1 MHQIRLDFKQKL
13 SEVISFIPAGIVD
26 KTHTGIGAT
35 TLELDCN
42 RDSIVVEP
50 LVTTAYEKSLKPSKN
65 NKTNIFF
72 YGNKV
77 DGPNKRK
84 IVSSDSY
91 FLLSV
96 YLKQQEENNQR
107 IKITCVADQLCNLK
121 NDLSI
126 LKPGAFENCHL
137 MLDEIDFMQDSSSF
151 RSSMDECILVYKNHD
166 STKRTLISATLSKFH
181 DPDLINEPLTTIVID
196 NIQKTE
202 LRICEIDEEY
212 IEIVSYIK
220 ELLDANPDEKI
231 VLALNHIDLIHEVIN
246 NVLKEDILKTEDISV
261 LCSKSRAHELLPYSN
276 LRLNN
281 GHLSG
286 KLTILTSAYFNGFDI
301 LDQYHNIM
309 LGDGISPT
317 LNLSP
322 AHIFQISGRCRHD
335 NGLLSNTFF
344 IKIRHYNLYKKF
356 PLYTAEELVK
366 NNDVITELN
375 ALIKKVS
382 EIETKY
388 ALKINDVLY
397 KAMINNTEFTESVY
411 IKDESTR
418 ELSLSYLKVDHVL
431 EKQQT
436 RELYSDIKT
445 MISKLEEK
453 FNIKSVN
460 FDRLSMPDISEQD
473 LAKSLL
479 HTVSLLSAE
488 AKKNVKPERT
498 IKFIKS
504 TIAVNSKV
512 SKAQVPIFNIYY
524 QCIANSK
531 LDFDL
536 AAAEI
541 TNILN
546 NKKQYLKQLKK
557 LEVYV
562 KLVSLNLTNTDN
574 KFKSA
579 INTTYTPGSWVNKE
593 VLVIKNESLFHVLQN
608 ELVSSKE
615 EKDLLQTILR
625 YCKRGNN
632 LHEYLVSYSVKKTS
646 GLMQYQFSDTPI
658 YAIQKTSI

>member
-1 MHQIRLDFKQKL
+1 
-13 SEVISFIPAGIVD
+13 
-26 KTHTGIGAT
+26 
-35 TLELDCN
+35 
-42 RDSIVVEP
+42 
-50 LVTTAYEKSLKPSKN
+50 
-65 NKTNIFF
+65 
-72 YGNKV
+72 
-77 DGPNKRK
+77 
-84 IVSSDSY
+84 
-91 FLLSV
+91 
-96 YLKQQEENNQR
+96 
-107 IKITCVADQLCNLK
+107 
-121 NDLSI
+121 
-126 LKPGAFENCHL
+126 
-137 MLDEIDFMQDSSSF
+137 
-151 RSSMDECILVYKNHD
+151 
-166 STKRTLISATLSKFH
+166 
-181 DPDLINEPLTTIVID
+181 
-196 NIQKTE
+196 
-202 LRICEIDEEY
+202 
-212 IEIVSYIK
+212 
-220 ELLDANPDEKI
+220 
-231 VLALNHIDLIHEVIN
+231 
-246 NVLKEDILKTEDISV
+246 
-261 LCSKSRAHELLPYSN
+261 
-276 LRLNN
+276 
-281 GHLSG
+281 
-286 KLTILTSAYFNGFDI
+286 
-301 LDQYHNIM
+301 M

-344 IKIRHYNLYKKF
+344 IKIRHHNLYKKF

-418 ELSLSYLKVDHVL
+418 ELSLSYLKVDNVL

-479 HTVSLLSAE
+479 HTISLLSAE